1 MPKNQYYTEAE
12 LKKIFTNLKRKGFTD
27 VMANMLISHTYN
39 RPVNTRTS
47 GFYYPG
53 NPDATLVWSNTTR
66 TVSLTPVD
74 PGEPV
79 YDPKGNLYVPNFRF
93 YVWDREARMQR
104 KEEVETLQLPNEEG
118 LFLIHFGVNQD
129 TRRYE
134 LLYIKNPEIDEI
146 ALTYIQGV
154 PVAWLY
160 WAYDLQQALYFGDS
174 RHGSEWNPQMHWM
187 LHQTLN
193 SQRQS
198 GLALT
203 NVTYDGDG
211 TSNGDYQFGI
221 SAGELWHDDIFAE
234 TDAVGEADSLPV
246 WYFDAAGLPR
256 FSTSAGKKFLNT
268 GTGRVAFNGIT
279 GGLAEAPDM
288 SFVVYHLFATNCT
301 LYPHISVM
309 GQESHTT
316 LGAAVGSIEAEVA
329 TLRQDL
335 PHANLMHIASFVL
348 QTSDGYTN
356 GGKAIIVYTSAA
368 EDVFVTDTDF
378 NTDTGILTLFRS
390 ANRPPL
396 EQPLDIGKLVVEA
409 INNYPETITDIVN
422 NIATTIVQNGIASM
436 KESYLIDPVNDTSF
450 TQLSSWFVEA
460 PNELMGDF
468 RAVVVVRDKTTHAIV
483 TLQNTMGFDYTD
495 AANEVEDDK
504 AIITDGSITLVLS
517 VDATTN
523 NLKAVL
529 SGMTANA
536 KRIHFCFERCANNT
550 QPPLTLDHVSGEG
563 TIHEPTLES
572 EATLELE
579 HLEGEGTVNEVTAED
594 PWADAF
600 ITEWNMP
607 AGDFTLPIY
616 SGGSYNM
623 EVDWGDGSTLSTITS
638 FSDVD
643 KTHNYLTAATIQI
656 KIRGKCGSWRTTMS
670 SFKHLITKVIQWG
683 YLDLEYI
690 DGMFSGAVN
699 LIELP
704 SGPITGASSVLSC
717 NSIFHGCTSLQS
729 IPTGLLDNLT
739 LVTSG
744 HNMFSNCTA
753 IQSIPVG
760 LFDNNTEILNLHF
773 VFEGC
778 TSLQSIPSGLFN
790 TLTLA
795 EDFSNLFDGCT
806 SLQSIPSGLF
816 DNNTEVINFSRIF
829 VNTAIQS
836 IPSELFDNN
845 TEVVN
850 MGQMFK
856 DCTSLQSIPSGLF
869 DNNILVETFSGVFYG
884 CTSLESIPVG
894 LFDNNTE
901 VVNMQE
907 VFRFCDILQS
917 IPSGLFDNNILV
929 ETFLGAFSNCTSLES
944 IPVGLFDNNTEVTS
958 FSTTFNL
965 CSSLISIPDDLYD
978 NCNLVTTFYR
988 CHGMNTSFFGNVPD
1002 LWNSHSSSN
1011 GLQCFFAC
1019 TNAANYSLIP
1029 SGWK

>member
-1 MPKNQYYTEAE
+1 MAKNQYYTEAE
-12 LKKIFTNLKRKGFTD
+12 LKKIFTNLRRKGLTD
-27 VMANMLISHTYN
+27 AMANILITHTYN

-53 NPDATLVWSNTTR
+53 NPDATLAWNNATR

-154 PVAWLY
+154 PVAWIY

-211 TSNGDYQFGI
+211 TSNADYQFGI

-234 TDAVGEADSLPV
+234 TEAVAVGDGLPV
-246 WYFDAAGLPR
+246 WYFDAAGQPR
-256 FSTSAGKKFLNT
+256 FINATGKKFLNT
-268 GTGRVAFNGIT
+268 GTGRVAHQSLT

-288 SFVVYHLFATNCT
+288 HFVAYHLFATNCT
-301 LYPHISVM
+301 LHPHISVI
-309 GQESHTT
+309 GQAAHET

-335 PHANLMHIASFVL
+335 PHANLMHIGSFVL

-356 GGKAIIVYTSAA
+356 SAKAIIVYTSAA

-436 KESYLIDPVNDTSF
+436 KESYLVDPVNDTSF

-468 RAVVVVRDKTTHAIV
+468 RAVVVVRDKTTHTIV
-483 TLQNTMGFDYTD
+483 TLQNTLGFDYTD
-495 AANEVEDDK
+495 AANEVEDDN

-523 NLKAVL
+523 KLKAVL

-550 QPPLTLDHVSGEG
+550 QAPLTLDHVSGEG

-579 HLEGEGTVNEVTAED
+579 HLEGEGTVNEVTAEEGLIIED
-594 PWADAF
+594 
-600 ITEWNMP
+600 I
-607 AGDFTLPIY
+607 
-616 SGGSYNM
+616 
-623 EVDWGDGSTLSTITS
+623 S
-638 FSDVD
+638 F
-643 KTHNYLTAATIQI
+643 
-656 KIRGKCGSWRTTMS
+656 
-670 SFKHLITKVIQWG
+670 
-683 YLDLEYI
+683 
-690 DGMFSGAVN
+690 
-699 LIELP
+699 
-704 SGPITGASSVLSC
+704 
-717 NSIFHGCTSLQS
+717 
-729 IPTGLLDNLT
+729 GLLYNW
-739 LVTSG
+739 
-744 HNMFSNCTA
+744 NA
-753 IQSIPVG
+753 ITDARNIAA
-760 LFDNNTEILNLHF
+760 
-773 VFEGC
+773 EGWHVS
-778 TSLQSIPSGLFN
+778 THDDFN
-790 TLTLA
+790 TLNSYAGGLTVTGGKLKEIGTDYWLSPNVGATNEFGFNGRGGGIRTSIYDDFKAEGHYLTSTSITSTICWRATMRAVNDDIQFHTCNKIWGLSVRIVKDSTTLSHGETGIYTGNDGKIYRTICIGTQEWVADNLA
-795 EDFSNLFDGCT
+795 ETKYRNGDT
-806 SLQSIPSGLF
+806 IP
-816 DNNTEVINFSRIF
+816 
-829 VNTAIQS
+829 
-836 IPSELFDNN
+836 
-845 TEVVN
+845 
-850 MGQMFK
+850 
-856 DCTSLQSIPSGLF
+856 
-869 DNNILVETFSGVFYG
+869 
-884 CTSLESIPVG
+884 
-894 LFDNNTE
+894 
-901 VVNMQE
+901 
-907 VFRFCDILQS
+907 
-917 IPSGLFDNNILV
+917 
-929 ETFLGAFSNCTSLES
+929 
-944 IPVGLFDNNTEVTS
+944 EVTDQ
-958 FSTTFNL
+958 TT
-965 CSSLISIPDDLYD
+965 
-978 NCNLVTTFYR
+978 
-988 CHGMNTSFFGNVPD
+988 
-1002 LWNSHSSSN
+1002 WN
-1011 GLQCFFAC
+1011 GL
-1019 TNAANYSLIP
+1019 T
-1029 SGWK
+1029 SGALCAYNNDWDNV